1 MTTPGY
7 RTTLDNGEAPSYLKS
22 GTTYYSYDGHYFY
35 TNYATML
42 SDYRNNTRDNSV
54 NPDDPYY
61 NYYQYLPMRSTT
73 SYSSSTLNSMINSKV
88 SSSSKMYNIGSAIVT
103 NQDTYGVNGLLIA
116 GIAANESG
124 WGTSNICQSKNNLFG
139 LNAVDSS
146 PGTSAYTFAS
156 VSACIQDFA
165 NGWMSRGYLDP
176 EDWRY
181 FGGFLGNKGSGLNV
195 KYASDPY
202 WEKRRP
208 TWPIH
213 WTSLRAARI
222 TTSIL

>member
-1 MTTPGY
+1 
-7 RTTLDNGEAPSYLKS
+7 
-22 GTTYYSYDGHYFY
+22 
-35 TNYATML
+35 ML

-116 GIAANESG
+116 GIAANESA

-156 VSACIQDFA
+156 VSACICLLYT
-165 NGWMSRGYLDP
+165 SRC
-176 EDWRY
+176 
-181 FGGFLGNKGSGLNV
+181 V
-195 KYASDPY
+195 
-202 WEKRRP
+202 
-208 TWPIH
+208 
-213 WTSLRAARI
+213 
-222 TTSIL
+222 